1 MLVIK
6 LSSCLLKY
14 LDNSF
19 LFLLISILLIQNVFV
34 KVRHFSESWKS
45 FTSFIFLYIYIFL
58 SNQYFKLIFPPWPIF
73 KNHCFSFLSYC
84 YHRNSSKI
92 QQYFIVTIPCPI
104 MVLYL
109 YWIFE
114 SLTWW
119 QNTAVCK
126 KYETRVRSMELKN
139 LAVGA
144 WYLDLRNPHKW
155 FNVRVK
161 QMKTS
166 AGKQVLI

>member
-19 LFLLISILLIQNVFV
+19 LFLLISILLIQNMYVKAFFWILKVF
-34 KVRHFSESWKS
+34 H
-45 FTSFIFLYIYIFL
+45 IFYIFYIYIFL

-92 QQYFIVTIPCPI
+92 QQYFIVTIPCPVMI
-104 MVLYL
+104 LYL

-114 SLTWW
+114 SLPWW

-155 FNVRVK
+155 FNIRVK